1 MLMVVFVVA
10 LLSTMVM
17 GVLEINT
24 EEIQVMLNH
33 VFSSEAFA
41 TAEAGLEDAFMNL
54 RLNKTWST
62 GFTGKS
68 FNSGSYTVTVASQTV
83 TSVGTTS
90 RGYTASI
97 AADFSATGSSSP
109 YTIKVNALRI
119 NE

>member
-1 MLMVVFVVA
+1 MVVFVVA
-10 LLSTMVM
+10 LLSTVVM
-17 GVLEINT
+17 GMLEINT
-24 EEIQVMLNH
+24 EDIQVMLNH
-33 VFSSEAFA
+33 VFLSEALA

-54 RLNKTWST
+54 RLNKVWVL
-62 GFTGKS
+62 GFTAKT
-68 FNSGSYTVTVASQTV
+68 FNSGFYTVTVAGQTV